1 MLASRGTFF
10 SHFELG
16 LVASPCYDCITFC
29 YLVVIT
35 GKLYFVIRIWRF
47 TKIHSLRSRST
58 VANILYP
65 SYLKRFSFKIILGKI
80 LSAL

>member
-10 SHFELG
+10 SHVELG
-16 LVASPCYDCITFC
+16 LVASSCYDCITFC

-47 TKIHSLRSRST
+47 TKIHSLSSRST
-58 VANILYP
+58 VANIYL
-65 SYLKRFSFKIILGKI
+65 SYLKHFSLKIILEKI
-80 LSAL
+80 LSSL